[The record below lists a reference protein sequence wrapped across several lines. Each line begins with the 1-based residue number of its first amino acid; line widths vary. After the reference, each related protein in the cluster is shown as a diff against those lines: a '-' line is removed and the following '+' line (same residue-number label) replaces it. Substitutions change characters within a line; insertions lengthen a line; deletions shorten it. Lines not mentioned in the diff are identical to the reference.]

1 MADVNGFLVG
11 GRWRFSDQTAEIRNP
26 FSAEVVS
33 VVSLAGSEHAEEI
46 LETAARA
53 FQVTRRVP
61 VFRKVEIFDRIL
73 QGLSDRKEEIARTI
87 TLESGKPISASRTEV
102 DRCLFNFSCAKDE
115 CQRIGGEVIP
125 ADLMSW
131 GADRLALTRRF
142 PVGPV
147 LGISP
152 FNFPLNLCAHKV
164 APAFATGNSLILKP
178 PSACPGAALK
188 LAEIAQAA
196 GAPDGWLNVVPC
208 RPEVAEIFIQD
219 DRIKRISFTGSPG
232 TGYRVKAL
240 SGKKPVILELG
251 GNAAVVVH
259 EDAPQELA
267 AVRIVQGGFGQ
278 AGQSC
283 ISVQRVFVHDRIYD
297 PFIARL
303 MEETE
308 NLKVGD
314 PLDPETFVGP
324 MISEQEAMRVEQWVR
339 EAVAGG
345 ARILIGGTR
354 ERAVYWPTILTNVTP
369 EMKVSCLE
377 VFGPVIT
384 VETYRDFEDALRR
397 VDDSRYGLQAGIFTQ
412 DVGRIFRAFSRLE
425 VGGVLVNDVPTFRMD
440 HLPYGG
446 MKESGLGREGARYA
460 IEETTELKVLILHLT
475 AGELYG

>member
-1 MADVNGFLVG
+1 
-11 GRWRFSDQTAEIRNP
+11 
-26 FSAEVVS
+26 
-33 VVSLAGSEHAEEI
+33 
-46 LETAARA
+46 
-53 FQVTRRVP
+53 
-61 VFRKVEIFDRIL
+61 
-73 QGLSDRKEEIARTI
+73 
-87 TLESGKPISASRTEV
+87 
-102 DRCLFNFSCAKDE
+102 
-115 CQRIGGEVIP
+115 
-125 ADLMSW
+125 
-131 GADRLALTRRF
+131 
-142 PVGPV
+142 
-147 LGISP
+147 
-152 FNFPLNLCAHKV
+152 
-164 APAFATGNSLILKP
+164 
-178 PSACPGAALK
+178 LK

-267 AVRIVQGGFGQ
+267 AARIVQGGFGQ

-283 ISVQRVFVHDRIYD
+283 ISVQRVFVHDSIYEA
-297 PFIARL
+297 FSARL
-303 MEETE
+303 VEETQK
-308 NLKVGD
+308 LKVGD

-324 MISEQEAMRVEQWVR
+324 MISEQEAMRVEEWVR

-354 ERAVYWPTILTNVTP
+354 ERAVFWPTILTDVTP

-460 IEETTELKVLILHLT
+460 IEETTELKVLILHLP

>member
-1 MADVNGFLVG
+1 MHDVRGFLIG
-11 GRWRFSDQTAEIRNP
+11 GRWRRSDQTAEIRNP
-26 FSAEVVS
+26 FSGEVVS
-33 VVSLAGSEHAEEI
+33 AVSMAGPGHAEEI

-53 FQVTRRVP
+53 FRVTRKVP

-87 TLESGKPISASRTEV
+87 SLESGKPLSASRTEV
-102 DRCLFNFSCAKDE
+102 DRCLFNFSCARDE

-125 ADLMSW
+125 ADLKPW
-131 GADRLALTRRF
+131 GVDRFALTRRF

-164 APAFATGNSLILKP
+164 APALATGNSLVLKP

-188 LAEIAQAA
+188 LAEIVQAA

-208 RPEVAEIFIQD
+208 RPEVAEVFIQD
-219 DRIKRISFTGSPG
+219 DRIRRISFTGSPG
-232 TGYRVKAL
+232 AGYRVKAL

-251 GNAAVVVH
+251 GNAAVIVH
-259 EDAPQELA
+259 EDASQDLA
-267 AVRIVQGGFGQ
+267 APRIVQGGFGQ

-283 ISVQRVFVHDRIYD
+283 ISVQRVFVHEAIYD
-297 PFIARL
+297 VFAARL
-303 MEETE
+303 VEETE
-308 NLKVGD
+308 KLKVGD

-324 MISEQEAMRVEQWVR
+324 MISEQEAIRVEEWVR
-339 EAVAGG
+339 EAVEGG
-345 ARILIGGTR
+345 ARILAGGTR
-354 ERAVYWPTILTNVTP
+354 ERALHWPTILADVRP

-384 VETYRDFEDALRR
+384 VEKYRDFEDALRR
-397 VDDSRYGLQAGIFTQ
+397 VNDSRYGLQAGVFTQ
-412 DVGRIFRAFSRLE
+412 DLGRIFRAFSALE
-425 VGGVLVNDVPTFRMD
+425 VGGVLANDVPTFRMD

-446 MKESGLGREGARYA
+446 VKESGLGREGARYA
-460 IEETTELKVLILHLT
+460 IEETTEIKVLILHLP